1 MSLYEA
7 FEIKGG
13 HLLPEA
19 TTLEIAPI
27 STLPLVGRK
36 GRRISSSV
44 RSCRSSE
51 PRITTWT

>member
-19 TTLEIAPI
+19 PIPPAAPI
-27 STLPLVGRK
+27 SALPLVGRK
-36 GRRISSSV
+36 AER
-44 RSCRSSE
+44 
-51 PRITTWT
+51 